1 MAPLIETERLI
12 IRPFTLDDAPFILE
26 LVNTPS
32 WLAYIGNRN
41 VNNIGDAR
49 KYLQNGPLK
58 SYVDNGYGGWMIQ
71 HKEQQEPI
79 GQCGLYK
86 RPYLTAPDVGFA
98 FLPQYEGKGYGQEAV
113 RATLTYAQ
121 HQLKINNLF
130 AIVQPNNERSI
141 RLLEK
146 TGFIIQDM
154 IRPEGDTT
162 LALYCYTS
170 PE

>member
-1 MAPLIETERLI
+1 MEPLIETERLI
-12 IRPFTLDDAPFILE
+12 IRHFTLDDAPFILE

-41 VNNIGDAR
+41 VNNIDDAR

-58 SYVDNGYGGWMIQ
+58 SYADNGYGGWMIQ
-71 HKEQQEPI
+71 HKEQQVPI

-86 RPYLTAPDVGFA
+86 RSYLTAPDVGFA
-98 FLPQYEGKGYGQEAV
+98 FLPQHEGLGYGQEAV
-113 RATLTYAQ
+113 RATLTWAQ

-154 IRPEGDTT
+154 IRPEGNTT
-162 LALYCYTS
+162 LALYCYTA